1 MAPNTT
7 FRSLNFNP
15 IIGNDSLN
23 DKSQDPDVNFFRD
36 NVSHITPSLLYSK
49 LVHILMIFSRAI
61 VVKNESTWS
70 LSMKG
75 LLS

>member
-36 NVSHITPSLLYSK
+36 NVSLLDRDYISSIDFDGNFRVFTEK
-49 LVHILMIFSRAI
+49 SFSVLRA
-61 VVKNESTWS
+61 KRYG
-70 LSMKG
+70 G
-75 LLS
+75 L